1 MLLPISLLTIIL
13 SFLLVYHNWGKNRN
27 VLYLGITLFSMACFG
42 LAHDILVNIRHPFFL
57 ALILNHITP
66 VYLLAGPMLYFYI
79 RGNLNDDHRLNRK
92 DWLHFIP
99 SAIQLISILPWIFRP
114 WTEKVEIAQVLIQ
127 DITQYKRIHFNLFFP
142 PGFSLL
148 FRPLVLLGY
157 LIWSAVLLWR
167 FRPERSTEFRIPDRL
182 LLINHR
188 WMWVLLTSLF
198 LTCFFYLLLAVQ
210 LLTGNANAILG
221 STNEVKLLTG
231 IFFFLS
237 AGLLLFFPDVLYGLP
252 RVKYKEQSKV
262 DVETVPDKTE
272 APVLITESAQLK
284 ELSNRILAYMEH
296 NRPYTRYEFSINDLA
311 EALDV
316 PLNQVSWCL
325 NRVMDI
331 KFTTFRMKYRVAYA
345 KQLLE
350 DGKTREMTIE
360 AVGNMAGF
368 SSRSSFYTAFKEVA
382 GMTPT
387 EFLEK
392 VNTAST
398 QKQAI

>member
-42 LAHDILVNIRHPFFL
+42 LAHDLLVNIRHPVYL

-66 VYLLAGPMLYFYI
+66 VYLLAGPMLFLYI
-79 RGNLNDDHRLNRK
+79 RGNLNDDHRLSRK
-92 DWLHFIP
+92 DWVHFIP
-99 SAIQLISILPWIFRP
+99 ALVQLISISHWIFRP
-114 WTEKVEIAQVLIQ
+114 WSEKVEIAQLLIQ
-127 DITQYKRIHFNLFFP
+127 DLSQYKKIDFNLFFP

-148 FRPLVLLGY
+148 FRPIHLLIY
-157 LIWSAVLLWR
+157 VIWSAVLLWR
-167 FRPERSTEFRIPDRL
+167 FQPLRSREFRIPDHL

-188 WMWVLLTSLF
+188 WMRVLLTSLF
-198 LTCFFYLLLAVQ
+198 LTCIFYLLLAFQ
-210 LLTGNANAILG
+210 LLTGNADAVLSND
-221 STNEVKLLTG
+221 NVVKLLAG
-231 IFFFLS
+231 VFFFLS

-252 RVKYKEQSKV
+252 RVKNTDRPEAAAEKMTEV
-262 DVETVPDKTE
+262 TE
-272 APVLITESAQLK
+272 ASVISVESVQLK
-284 ELSNRILAYMEH
+284 ELSSRILTYMD
-296 NRPYTRYEFSINDLA
+296 NQRPFTRYEFSINDLA

-331 KFTTFRMKYRVAYA
+331 KFTTFRMKYRVAFA

-368 SSRSSFYTAFKEVA
+368 SSRSSFYTAFKEIA

-387 EFLEK
+387 EYLDK
-392 VNTAST
+392 VRSEGP
-398 QKQAI
+398 QKKAV